1 MASEEWPGT
10 AADGK
15 RRTLRPRFRIA
26 AAAHSASFGG
36 PLKTASIA
44 ILAATAGSLAGQ
56 DRLPEMTVLAERRGG
71 SVADLP
77 GWTLA
82 EWDETEL
89 SDAAPRTLD
98 ELLANE
104 PSFSLYRRQTSLFGN
119 PTSAGVSLR
128 NTGATAASRTLVVLD
143 GIPQNDPFGGWVY
156 WARHDPSTLESVRIV
171 PAARAA
177 VWGNASP
184 AGVVQLTS
192 HSPFEERH
200 LLRVGGGG
208 QGTYSGSMAHTLV
221 ADDDSLAVSFSAF
234 GLHSDGFYAVPS
246 WQRGTIDRKLAID
259 SYGADLKLAW
269 RAAPGLTVEP
279 MFSWY
284 EEDRSNGTPLSG
296 NSTEALDF
304 ALRVTS
310 DDDGGISWQALAYRQ
325 QRRFESVFTAV
336 NATRTAE
343 TPSLDQFHVP
353 GTGTG
358 GAFTLQ
364 WDPTGP
370 WSLTG
375 GADFRKT
382 DGATN
387 EDAGFVAGNFLRR
400 RQAGGEQSLAG
411 LFVAAGYEASDATR
425 IDASF
430 RADAWELQDGR
441 RIEKSL
447 VNGATLRKD
456 LQPDRDGIE
465 PSFALALSHDL
476 TGDLILGLSA
486 GTSFRLPTLNELHRP
501 FRVRNDLTE
510 ANPGLD
516 PERFHS
522 LEGTLEWQASDSVKF
537 DASLFHHWIKDA
549 IANVPITDPAQIA
562 AIFGTLPPG
571 GTGAQR
577 QNVDEARVLGV
588 QAGVEWEPRDEVTVR
603 FDGIW
608 SDTEFSES
616 TTQPLLDG
624 KPFPQAP
631 DLRLIAATDWRITD
645 TLTFSAG
652 YEYGASQY
660 DDALALR
667 RIPSY
672 TSARLGATWQATE
685 AVALHA
691 RVDNLFDEE
700 IATGLSSDDIRTIA
714 APRSFWLGAEWKF

>member
-1 MASEEWPGT
+1 MKAVFLLATVS
-10 AADGK
+10 
-15 RRTLRPRFRIA
+15 
-26 AAAHSASFGG
+26 
-36 PLKTASIA
+36 PLVA
-44 ILAATAGSLAGQ
+44 Q
-56 DRLPEMTVLAERRGG
+56 DALPEMTVLAERRAD

-82 EWDETEL
+82 EWDEDDL
-89 SDAAPRTLD
+89 SNSAPRTLD
-98 ELLANE
+98 ELLSSE

-192 HSPFEERH
+192 HPAFEERH

-208 QGTYSGSMAHTLV
+208 QGTYSASTSHTLV
-221 ADDDSLAVSFSAF
+221 ADDDSLAVTFSAF

-269 RAAPGLTVEP
+269 RAAPGITIEP

-284 EEDRSNGTPLSG
+284 EEDRNNGTPLAG

-310 DDDGGISWQALAYRQ
+310 EDDGGISWQALAYQQ
-325 QRRFESVFTAV
+325 QRRFQSMFTSV

-353 GTGTG
+353 SDGTGA
-358 GAFTLQ
+358 AFTLQ
-364 WDPTGP
+364 WRPEGP
-370 WSLTG
+370 WSLTT

-382 DGATN
+382 DGETN
-387 EDAGFVAGNFLRR
+387 EDAGFVAGNFVRR
-400 RQAGGEQSLAG
+400 RQAGGEQTLTGIFA
-411 LFVAAGYEASDATR
+411 AAGYKFSRDTR
-425 IDASF
+425 IDASA
-430 RADAWELQDGR
+430 RLDAWELEDGR

-447 VNGATLRKD
+447 VNGSTLRKD
-456 LQPDRDGIE
+456 IQPDRDGTE

-476 TGDLILGLSA
+476 TSDLVLGLSA

-501 FRVRNDLTE
+501 FRVRNDITE
-510 ANPGLD
+510 ANPALD
-516 PERFHS
+516 PERFYS
-522 LEGTLEWQASDSVKF
+522 IEGTADWQAADCLKF
-537 DASLFHHWIKDA
+537 DASVFHHWIRDA

-562 AIFGTLPPG
+562 AIFGTIPPG
-571 GTGAQR
+571 GSGSQR

-588 QAGVEWEPRDEVTVR
+588 QAGAEWKPQKEVTLR
-603 FDGIW
+603 LDGLW

-616 TTQPLLDG
+616 TKQPLLEG

-631 DLRLIAATDWRITD
+631 DLRVIAAADWHATDK
-645 TLTFSAG
+645 LTFSAG
-652 YEYGASQY
+652 YEYGAEQY
-660 DDALALR
+660 DDALARR

-672 TSARLGATWQATE
+672 TSARIGARWQATE
-685 AVALHA
+685 EVSLHA
-691 RVDNLFDEE
+691 RIDNLFDEE
-700 IATGLSSDDIRTIA
+700 IATGLSTDGIRTIA
-714 APRSFWLGAEWKF
+714 APRSFWVGAEWMF

>member
-1 MASEEWPGT
+1 MRPFPFALLVT
-10 AADGK
+10 A
-15 RRTLRPRFRIA
+15 TP
-26 AAAHSASFGG
+26 
-36 PLKTASIA
+36 
-44 ILAATAGSLAGQ
+44 LAGQ
-56 DRLPEMTVLAERRGG
+56 EVLPEMTVLAERRGG

-82 EWDETEL
+82 EWDADDL
-89 SDAAPRTLD
+89 SNRAPRTLD
-98 ELLANE
+98 ELLSSE

-156 WARHDPSTLESVRIV
+156 WARHDPATLGSVRIV

-192 HSPFEERH
+192 HPAFEERH
-200 LLRVGGGG
+200 LLRAGAGG
-208 QGTYSGSMAHTLV
+208 QGTYSASMSHTLV

-234 GLHSDGFYAVPS
+234 GLHSDGFFAVPS
-246 WQRGTIDRKLAID
+246 WQRGTIDRRLAID

-269 RAAPGLTVEP
+269 RAAPGLTIEP

-284 EEDRSNGTPLSG
+284 EEDRNNGTPLAG

-310 DDDGGISWQALAYRQ
+310 EDDGGLSWQALAYRQ
-325 QRRFESVFTAV
+325 QRRFESVFTSV
-336 NATRTAE
+336 NATRSAE

-353 GTGTG
+353 GDGTG
-358 GAFTLQ
+358 AAFTLQ
-364 WDPTGP
+364 WEPEGP
-370 WSLTG
+370 WSFTG

-387 EDAGFVAGNFLRR
+387 EDAGFVAGSFVRR
-400 RQAGGEQSLAG
+400 RQAGGEQSLTG
-411 LFVAAGYEASDATR
+411 LFAAAGYEATAATR
-425 IDASF
+425 IDVSA
-430 RADAWELQDGR
+430 RLDAWEMNDGR

-447 VNGATLRKD
+447 VNGSTLRD
-456 LQPDRDGIE
+456 DRQPDRDGIE
-465 PSFALALSHDL
+465 PSLALALSHDL
-476 TGDLILGLSA
+476 TDEVVLGLSA

-510 ANPGLD
+510 ANPALD
-516 PERFHS
+516 PERFYS
-522 LEGTLEWQASDSVKF
+522 IEGTADWQAADGLKF
-537 DASLFHHWIKDA
+537 DAAVFHHWIRDA
-549 IANVPITDPAQIA
+549 IANVPVTDPAQIA

-571 GTGAQR
+571 GSGSQR

-588 QAGVEWEPRDEVTVR
+588 QAGGEWTPQSDVTLR
-603 FDGIW
+603 LDGIW
-608 SDTEFSES
+608 SETEFSES
-616 TTQPLLDG
+616 TRQPLLDG

-631 DLRLIAATDWRITD
+631 DLRLIAAADWRATEK
-645 TLTFSAG
+645 LTFSAG
-652 YEYGASQY
+652 NEYGAEQY
-660 DDALALR
+660 DDALARR

-672 TSARLGATWQATE
+672 TSARIGATWQATE
-685 AVALHA
+685 RMMLHA

-700 IATGLSSDDIRTIA
+700 IATGLSSDGIRTIA
-714 APRSFWLGAEWKF
+714 APRSFWVGAEWGF

>member
-1 MASEEWPGT
+1 MKAVFLLATVS
-10 AADGK
+10 
-15 RRTLRPRFRIA
+15 
-26 AAAHSASFGG
+26 
-36 PLKTASIA
+36 PLVA
-44 ILAATAGSLAGQ
+44 Q
-56 DRLPEMTVLAERRGG
+56 DALPEMTVLAERRGG
-71 SVADLP
+71 SVTDLP

-82 EWDETEL
+82 EWDDDDF
-89 SDAAPRTLD
+89 SNSAPRTLD
-98 ELLANE
+98 ELLSSE
-104 PSFSLYRRQTSLFGN
+104 PAFSLYRRQTSLFGN

-192 HSPFEERH
+192 HPAFEERH

-208 QGTYSGSMAHTLV
+208 QGTYSASTSHTLV
-221 ADDDSLAVSFSAF
+221 ADDDSLAVTFSAF
-234 GLHSDGFYAVPS
+234 GLHSDGFFAVPS

-269 RAAPGLTVEP
+269 HAAPGITVEP

-284 EEDRSNGTPLSG
+284 EEDRNNGTPLAG

-310 DDDGGISWQALAYRQ
+310 EDDGGLSWQALAYRQ
-325 QRRFESVFTAV
+325 QRRFKSMFTSV

-353 GTGTG
+353 GDGTG
-358 GAFTLQ
+358 AAFTLQ
-364 WDPTGP
+364 WKPEGP
-370 WSLTG
+370 WSLTT

-387 EDAGFVAGNFLRR
+387 EDAGFVAGSFVRR
-400 RQAGGEQSLAG
+400 RQAGGEQSLTGTFA
-411 LFVAAGYEASDATR
+411 AAGYEASHDTR
-425 IDASF
+425 IDASV
-430 RADAWELQDGR
+430 RLDAWELEDGR

-447 VNGATLRKD
+447 TNGSTLRKN

-465 PSFALALSHDL
+465 PSFALAVSHDL
-476 TGDLILGLSA
+476 TNELVFGLSA

-501 FRVRNDLTE
+501 FRVRNDITE
-510 ANPGLD
+510 ANPALD
-516 PERFHS
+516 PERFYS
-522 LEGTLEWQASDSVKF
+522 IEGTADWQAADCLKF
-537 DASLFHHWIKDA
+537 DASLFHHWIRDA

-571 GTGAQR
+571 GSGSQR
-577 QNVDEARVLGV
+577 QNVDEARVLGL
-588 QAGVEWEPRDEVTVR
+588 QAGAEWQPRQEVTLR
-603 FDGIW
+603 LDGIW

-616 TTQPLLDG
+616 TKQPLLDG

-631 DLRLIAATDWRITD
+631 DLRLIAAADWHATDM
-645 TLTFSAG
+645 LTFSAG
-652 YEYGASQY
+652 YEYGADQY
-660 DDALALR
+660 DDALAQR

-672 TSARLGATWQATE
+672 TSARIGATWQATE
-685 AVALHA
+685 QVMLHA
-691 RVDNLFDEE
+691 RIDNLFNEE
-700 IATGLSSDDIRTIA
+700 IATGLSSDGIRTIA
-714 APRSFWLGAEWKF
+714 APRSFWVGAEWAF

>member
-1 MASEEWPGT
+1 MKAVFLLVAIS
-10 AADGK
+10 
-15 RRTLRPRFRIA
+15 
-26 AAAHSASFGG
+26 
-36 PLKTASIA
+36 PLVA
-44 ILAATAGSLAGQ
+44 Q
-56 DRLPEMTVLAERRGG
+56 DALPEMTVLAERRGG
-71 SVADLP
+71 SVAELP

-82 EWDETEL
+82 EWDEDDF
-89 SDAAPRTLD
+89 SNSAPRTLD
-98 ELLANE
+98 ELLAKE

-192 HSPFEERH
+192 HPAFEERH

-208 QGTYSGSMAHTLV
+208 QGTYSASTSHTLV
-221 ADDDSLAVSFSAF
+221 ADDDSLAVTFSAF

-269 RAAPGLTVEP
+269 RAAPGITIEP

-284 EEDRSNGTPLSG
+284 EEDRNNGTPLAG

-310 DDDGGISWQALAYRQ
+310 EDDGGISWQALAYQQ
-325 QRRFESVFTAV
+325 QRRFQSMFTSV

-343 TPSLDQFHVP
+343 VPSLDQFHVP
-353 GTGTG
+353 GDGTG
-358 GAFTLQ
+358 AAFTLQ
-364 WDPTGP
+364 WKPEGP
-370 WSLTG
+370 WSLTT

-387 EDAGFVAGNFLRR
+387 EDAGFVAGSFVRR
-400 RQAGGEQSLAG
+400 RQAGGEQSLTG
-411 LFVAAGYEASDATR
+411 IFAATGYEVSSDTR
-425 IDASF
+425 IDASA
-430 RADAWELQDGR
+430 RLDAWELEDGR

-447 VNGATLRKD
+447 VNGSTLRKD
-456 LQPDRDGIE
+456 IQPDRDGTE

-476 TGDLILGLSA
+476 TNDVTLGLSA
-486 GTSFRLPTLNELHRP
+486 GTSFRLPTLNEWNRP
-501 FRVRNDLTE
+501 YRVRNDITE
-510 ANPGLD
+510 ANPALD
-516 PERFHS
+516 PERFYS
-522 LEGTLEWQASDSVKF
+522 IEGTADWQAADCLKF
-537 DASLFHHWIKDA
+537 DASVFHHWIRDA
-549 IANVPITDPAQIA
+549 IANVPITDPAQIT
-562 AIFGTLPPG
+562 AIFGAIPPG
-571 GTGAQR
+571 GSGSQR

-588 QAGVEWEPRDEVTVR
+588 QAGAEWQPQQEVTLR
-603 FDGIW
+603 LDGIW

-616 TTQPLLDG
+616 TNQPLLEG

-631 DLRLIAATDWRITD
+631 DLRVIAAADWHATE

-652 YEYGASQY
+652 YEYGANQY
-660 DDALALR
+660 DDALAQR

-672 TSARLGATWQATE
+672 TSARIGATWQATE
-685 AVALHA
+685 QVMLHA

-700 IATGLSSDDIRTIA
+700 IATGLSSDGIRTIA
-714 APRSFWLGAEWKF
+714 APRSFWIGAEWAF

>member
-1 MASEEWPGT
+1 MKAVFLLATVS
-10 AADGK
+10 
-15 RRTLRPRFRIA
+15 
-26 AAAHSASFGG
+26 
-36 PLKTASIA
+36 PLVA
-44 ILAATAGSLAGQ
+44 Q
-56 DRLPEMTVLAERRGG
+56 DALPEMTVLAERRGG
-71 SVADLP
+71 SVTDLP

-82 EWDETEL
+82 EWDDDDF
-89 SDAAPRTLD
+89 SNSAPRTLD
-98 ELLANE
+98 ELLSSE
-104 PSFSLYRRQTSLFGN
+104 PAFSLYRRQTSLFGN

-192 HSPFEERH
+192 HPAFEERH

-208 QGTYSGSMAHTLV
+208 QGTYSASTSHTLV
-221 ADDDSLAVSFSAF
+221 ADDDSLAVTFSAF
-234 GLHSDGFYAVPS
+234 GLHSDGFFAVPS

-269 RAAPGLTVEP
+269 HAAPGITVEP

-284 EEDRSNGTPLSG
+284 EEDRNNGTPLAG

-310 DDDGGISWQALAYRQ
+310 EDDGGLSWQALAYRQ
-325 QRRFESVFTAV
+325 QRRFKSMFTSV

-353 GTGTG
+353 GDGTG
-358 GAFTLQ
+358 AAFTLQ
-364 WDPTGP
+364 WKPEGP
-370 WSLTG
+370 WSLTT

-387 EDAGFVAGNFLRR
+387 EDAGFVAGSFVRR
-400 RQAGGEQSLAG
+400 RQAGGEQSLTGTFA
-411 LFVAAGYEASDATR
+411 AAGYEASHDTR
-425 IDASF
+425 IDASV
-430 RADAWELQDGR
+430 RLDAWELEDGR

-447 VNGATLRKD
+447 TNGSTLRKN

-465 PSFALALSHDL
+465 PSFALAVSHDL
-476 TGDLILGLSA
+476 TNELVLGLSA

-501 FRVRNDLTE
+501 FRVRNDITE
-510 ANPGLD
+510 ANPALD
-516 PERFHS
+516 PERFYS
-522 LEGTLEWQASDSVKF
+522 IEGTADWQAADCLKF
-537 DASLFHHWIKDA
+537 DASLFHHWIRDA

-571 GTGAQR
+571 GSGSQR
-577 QNVDEARVLGV
+577 QNVDEARVLGL
-588 QAGVEWEPRDEVTVR
+588 QAGAEWQPRQEVTLR
-603 FDGIW
+603 LDGIW

-616 TTQPLLDG
+616 TKQPLLDG

-631 DLRLIAATDWRITD
+631 DLRLIAAADWHATD

-652 YEYGASQY
+652 YEYGADQY
-660 DDALALR
+660 DDALAQR

-672 TSARLGATWQATE
+672 TSARIGATWQATE
-685 AVALHA
+685 QVMLHA
-691 RVDNLFDEE
+691 RIDNLFDEE
-700 IATGLSSDDIRTIA
+700 IATGLSSDGIRTIA
-714 APRSFWLGAEWKF
+714 APRSFWVGAEWAF

>member
-1 MASEEWPGT
+1 MAVTQPMKAVFLLATVS
-10 AADGK
+10 
-15 RRTLRPRFRIA
+15 
-26 AAAHSASFGG
+26 
-36 PLKTASIA
+36 PLVA
-44 ILAATAGSLAGQ
+44 Q
-56 DRLPEMTVLAERRGG
+56 DALPEMTVLAERRGG
-71 SVADLP
+71 SVTDLP

-82 EWDETEL
+82 EWDDDDF
-89 SDAAPRTLD
+89 SNSAPRTLD
-98 ELLANE
+98 ELLSSE
-104 PSFSLYRRQTSLFGN
+104 PAFSLYRRQTSLFGN

-192 HSPFEERH
+192 HPAFEERH

-208 QGTYSGSMAHTLV
+208 QGTYSASTSHTLV
-221 ADDDSLAVSFSAF
+221 ADDDSLAVTFSAF
-234 GLHSDGFYAVPS
+234 GLHSDGFFAVPS

-269 RAAPGLTVEP
+269 HAAPGITVEP

-284 EEDRSNGTPLSG
+284 EEDRNNGTPLAG

-310 DDDGGISWQALAYRQ
+310 EDDGGLSWQALAYRQ
-325 QRRFESVFTAV
+325 QRRFKSMFTSV

-353 GTGTG
+353 GDGTG
-358 GAFTLQ
+358 AAFTLQ
-364 WDPTGP
+364 WKPEGP
-370 WSLTG
+370 WSLTT

-387 EDAGFVAGNFLRR
+387 EDAGFVAGSFVRR
-400 RQAGGEQSLAG
+400 RQAGGEQSLTGTFA
-411 LFVAAGYEASDATR
+411 AAGYEASHDTR
-425 IDASF
+425 IDASV
-430 RADAWELQDGR
+430 RLDAWKLEDGR

-447 VNGATLRKD
+447 TNGSTLRKD
-456 LQPDRDGIE
+456 LQSDRDGIE
-465 PSFALALSHDL
+465 PSFALAVSHDL
-476 TGDLILGLSA
+476 TNELVFGLSA

-501 FRVRNDLTE
+501 FRVRNDITE
-510 ANPGLD
+510 ANPALD
-516 PERFHS
+516 PERFYS
-522 LEGTLEWQASDSVKF
+522 IEGTADWQAADCLKF
-537 DASLFHHWIKDA
+537 DASLFHHWIRDA

-571 GTGAQR
+571 GSGSQR
-577 QNVDEARVLGV
+577 QNVDEARVLGL
-588 QAGVEWEPRDEVTVR
+588 QAGAEWQPRQEVTLR
-603 FDGIW
+603 LDGIW

-616 TTQPLLDG
+616 TKQPLLDG

-631 DLRLIAATDWRITD
+631 DLRLIAAADWHATD

-652 YEYGASQY
+652 YEYGADQY
-660 DDALALR
+660 DDALAQR

-672 TSARLGATWQATE
+672 TSARIGATWQATE
-685 AVALHA
+685 QVMLHA
-691 RVDNLFDEE
+691 RIDNLFNEE
-700 IATGLSSDDIRTIA
+700 IATGLSSDGIRTIA
-714 APRSFWLGAEWKF
+714 APRSFWVGAEWAF

>member
-1 MASEEWPGT
+1 MKAVFLLVAIS
-10 AADGK
+10 
-15 RRTLRPRFRIA
+15 
-26 AAAHSASFGG
+26 
-36 PLKTASIA
+36 PLVA
-44 ILAATAGSLAGQ
+44 Q
-56 DRLPEMTVLAERRGG
+56 DALPEMTVLAERRGG
-71 SVADLP
+71 SVAELP

-82 EWDETEL
+82 EWDEDDF
-89 SDAAPRTLD
+89 SNSAPRTLD
-98 ELLANE
+98 ELLAKE

-192 HSPFEERH
+192 HPAFEERH

-208 QGTYSGSMAHTLV
+208 QGTYSASTSHTLV
-221 ADDDSLAVSFSAF
+221 ADDDSLAVTFSAF

-269 RAAPGLTVEP
+269 RAAPGITIEP

-284 EEDRSNGTPLSG
+284 EEDRNNGTPLAG

-310 DDDGGISWQALAYRQ
+310 EDDGGISWQALAYQQ
-325 QRRFESVFTAV
+325 QRRFQSMFTSV

-343 TPSLDQFHVP
+343 VPSLDQFHVP
-353 GTGTG
+353 GDGTG
-358 GAFTLQ
+358 AAFTLQ
-364 WDPTGP
+364 WKPEGP
-370 WSLTG
+370 WSLTT

-387 EDAGFVAGNFLRR
+387 EDAGFVAGSFVRR
-400 RQAGGEQSLAG
+400 RQAGGEQSLTG
-411 LFVAAGYEASDATR
+411 IFAATGYEVSSDTR
-425 IDASF
+425 IDASA
-430 RADAWELQDGR
+430 RLDAWELEDGR

-447 VNGATLRKD
+447 VNGSTLRKD
-456 LQPDRDGIE
+456 IQPDRDGTE

-476 TGDLILGLSA
+476 TNDVTLGLSA

-501 FRVRNDLTE
+501 FRVRNDITE
-510 ANPGLD
+510 ANPALD
-516 PERFHS
+516 PERFYS
-522 LEGTLEWQASDSVKF
+522 IEGTADWQAADCLKF
-537 DASLFHHWIKDA
+537 DASVFHHWIRDA
-549 IANVPITDPAQIA
+549 IANVPITDPAQIT
-562 AIFGTLPPG
+562 AIFGAIPPG
-571 GTGAQR
+571 GSGSQR

-588 QAGVEWEPRDEVTVR
+588 QAGAEWQPQQEVTLR
-603 FDGIW
+603 LDGIW

-616 TTQPLLDG
+616 TNQPLLEG

-631 DLRLIAATDWRITD
+631 DLRVIAAADWHATE

-652 YEYGASQY
+652 YEYGANQY
-660 DDALALR
+660 DDALAQR

-672 TSARLGATWQATE
+672 TSARIGATWQATE
-685 AVALHA
+685 QVMLHA

-700 IATGLSSDDIRTIA
+700 IATGLSSDGIRTIA
-714 APRSFWLGAEWKF
+714 APRSFWIGAEWAF